1 MLTLYTICAVV
12 GGIILVI
19 QFLMTA
25 IGLADHDLLSGG
37 GDVHDSG
44 FGGDH
49 GGDLLSDSHSAL
61 GGDHDMHGAHDMH
74 DSSWFFQFISIRSLV
89 AAITFFGVCGG
100 LASSAGFPSVLS
112 LPVALGGGVAAMVIV
127 AWLMQLLMTMR
138 EDGTMHIE
146 RAIGQPATVYLP
158 VPGKRSGMGK
168 VMVNMPE
175 RSIECNALTDEEDL
189 ATGAEVQVADIVDG
203 NTVLVARE
211 RH

>member
-1 MLTLYTICAVV
+1 MLSLYTVCAIV
-12 GGIILVI
+12 GGVILLV
-19 QFLMTA
+19 QLLMTA

-49 GGDLLSDSHSAL
+49 GGDLLTDSHTDMP
-61 GGDHDMHGAHDMH
+61 GDHDLHDVH
-74 DSSWFFQFISIRSLV
+74 DSSWFFQFISIRSMV
-89 AAITFFGVCGG
+89 AALTFFGVCGG
-100 LASSAGFPSVLS
+100 LATSMGLPPILS
-112 LPVALGGGVAAMVIV
+112 MPVALGGGVAAMVIV
-127 AWLMQLLMTMR
+127 AWLMQLLMSMR

-175 RSIECNALTDEEDL
+175 RSLECNALTDEEEL
-189 ATGAEVQVADIVDG
+189 ATGAEVQVADILDG
-203 NTVLVARE
+203 NTVLVTRE